1 MKSKSI
7 KAEKTSAATVFQ
19 KKEPSKMDI
28 VKLNGVLETLLLR
41 WPNVDL
47 VEFLQDELHL
57 PASKAEILAQ
67 RIEKKYCQ
75 ESAKTKTS
83 LRRILQKPLEDQ
95 PHPEGGYFVDCLS
108 DYEFG
113 HFMRWLLEGSGF
125 KILNENKGI
134 DSGVDFVAEKDE
146 KTIVIVARK
155 YPKNIEV
162 SETVFLISERA
173 KQVHGCTHSI
183 VAVTTYFSDQ
193 AKAEAQRLGIEMWD
207 SNVLGEKIE
216 KVRRK
221 DLVESP
227 LSFPDFN
234 GSLLASLLRLEELK
248 DFVVERRMNG
258 KFELFLAGVKFPL
271 LTFQA
276 EEDRVVSCV
285 FRMKNYK
292 PVGEHEA
299 QTLIWTDEA
308 NNRLGPKDLEVYNVV
323 TKYLKDF
330 IE

>member
-1 MKSKSI
+1 
-7 KAEKTSAATVFQ
+7 
-19 KKEPSKMDI
+19 MDI
-28 VKLNGVLETLLLR
+28 VKLNGVLETLMSR

-47 VEFLQDELHL
+47 VEFLQDELQL

-75 ESAKTKTS
+75 GSAKPKTS
-83 LRRILQKPLEDQ
+83 LRRILQQPLEDK
-95 PHPEGGYFVDCLS
+95 PIPEGGYFVDCLS

-113 HFMRWLLEGSGF
+113 HFMRWLFEGSGF

-134 DSGVDFVAEKDE
+134 ASGVDFVAEKDG

-155 YPKNIEV
+155 YPKNSEV

-183 VAVTTYFSDQ
+183 VAVTTYFSDR

-207 SNVLGEKIE
+207 SDVLGEKIE
-216 KVRRK
+216 QVRRK
-221 DLVESP
+221 DSVEAP
-227 LSFPDFN
+227 FSFPDFC
-234 GSLLASLLRLEELK
+234 GSLLASLLRLEESK

-276 EEDRVVSCV
+276 EGDRVVRCV

-299 QTLIWTDEA
+299 QALIWTDEA
-308 NNRLGPKDLEVYNVV
+308 NIRLGPNEAEAYEAV
-323 TKYLKDF
+323 TRYLIDF
-330 IE
+330 IA